1 MRELA
6 LPSKLQWHN
15 LAIIAV
21 TNHPR
26 PPDCHIISETILW
39 VHSSE
44 VVPPPALHLLS
55 LIAWPKSPQRRKTDI
70 FHNHNTNNIDTAEV
84 SQENSMLKGTQ
95 KLKECQIR
103 MLFGISSIYEI
114 WATGKVGPTFWGHQ
128 YIFSQFRL
136 NSWTE
141 QTYSHIDGILLR
153 TLVSNFE
160 CMLHSSQNKH
170 SDQHETHIRV

>member
-1 MRELA
+1 MRELV
-6 LPSKLQWHN
+6 LPSKLQRHN

-21 TNHPR
+21 PNRPR

-70 FHNHNTNNIDTAEV
+70 FHNTNNIDTAEV

-114 WATGKVGPTFWGHQ
+114 
-128 YIFSQFRL
+128 
-136 NSWTE
+136 
-141 QTYSHIDGILLR
+141 
-153 TLVSNFE
+153 
-160 CMLHSSQNKH
+160 
-170 SDQHETHIRV
+170 